1 MKKILFTLSIILCG
15 LTSYGQSTYWKKST
29 QNFSNNKIVQ
39 AETEQYQILELDQIA
54 LQRILSSGKETKIS
68 MPNSKGGMEDFLV
81 VEKVSISKELADK
94 YPAIKTYQ
102 GYKVSDPQSRI
113 ALTMTSTRL
122 YLYEFSGASEGM
134 RMLSTNTYMF
144 YKISGNQSMSEGISC
159 GVPSTDQIPLPD
171 LTSPSGNRLDL
182 TSQTTR
188 NKVEGV
194 RTLRLAV
201 VSAGEYG
208 EINGGTK
215 ETVLANIISIINGIN
230 LISEQDLGIKY
241 QLIANNDKLIFF
253 NKATDPYNIE
263 QNGVSTNS
271 SYLNTRTQVVI
282 DSLIGPQNYDLGH
295 LFIARNETG
304 NPVPYGIGN
313 AYGIGNVGTPE
324 KGSGWSYFSKSTA
337 NELGFIGLVSHE
349 FGHHLGASHTFSNQP
364 DGLVTQSELSSGRSI
379 MSYGRINQPDLHY
392 YHYHSIHQIIQSFKR
407 FQFGIDFSKVG
418 TLAPYAQQPPA
429 NINLKAYHIPIKTP
443 FVLETPSGLK
453 KSTFVYN
460 WEQLDSDLV
469 LQGTYWGSK
478 TQKAALF
485 SSTSPSANSLR
496 YFPTY
501 ARVLANNLTSDNTI
515 LAANA
520 GTSMLFETLPEVPRQ
535 MTFGLTVRDGSKAQG
550 VYLDST
556 QVTTVANSKPFV
568 ILTAP
573 TAQLNGGNPLTV
585 EWEISNTNDDPIK
598 ATQVN
603 ILLSVDGGAKFD
615 YLLAEKTANDGSHTV
630 LIPNVAT
637 TNARLKIE
645 PVDNIFF
652 TINPTDFVI
661 IPTQLSLFSSATAV
675 ELTTC
680 NEYKQTFNLQVQ
692 SNQATSTLSNITFTG
707 APAGLTI
714 ALSKNQVAVSEL
726 FTATISNQ
734 TTAAGTYNITLKA
747 ELNGTTVERPI
758 VLTILGSTL
767 APVTLTSPAA
777 GGTIN
782 QNSVELKWDLAA
794 NTQKV
799 LLQISKDQNFSTLLV
814 DKIIYGSRY
823 VFSSL
828 TNGTTYYW
836 RVYAQSGCGTSA
848 AVSSSFKVDLGYE
861 KVLNHNKDLYNTT
874 NGLYPIQVTDSNV
887 IKGVKLTVSVAKDAA
902 SQLARLND
910 MTMSLINPS
919 GLAVVVSKP
928 TSTNTVVNLN
938 AVSYLFTDQA
948 SEYSAPVFDES
959 TQKWQLTVPPFEAL
973 SQFNGGNTLGN
984 WIFKVEGKSSN
995 VFIEA
1000 VSVEFLSDQLFKAPS
1015 AENLKVFLFQN
1026 ETKISLLGKN
1036 YLGQALVNSKI
1047 IINKLPEKG
1056 TLVDS
1061 QNNLLAVN
1069 TAYAIT
1075 DVYFVPNQG
1084 FQGVD
1089 LFNYQVV
1096 DVANNNLESTTA
1108 QVILDYKNTKP
1119 ALKVFDVYTSVQEGK
1134 SQTVNLIF
1142 KNAEFYNSY
1151 SFSLSAPQYG
1161 TTEIN
1166 GNSILYQATSV
1177 GDEVIEVTYTTG
1189 NTVAKSFINIKN
1201 FAAYKVITE
1210 PLQTVKREDVGFRVG
1225 RTVAVNADGSVL
1237 ASSQEISWEVGDA
1250 GFNMK
1255 NYEGIAKVFSLQNGQ
1270 YVQLGNEIKGQG
1282 VNDRLGYRISL
1293 SGDGKILALATN
1305 HVMGCFSCT
1314 VAGDYVIVYY
1324 YDDVTKTWVKKG
1336 DKIPFD
1342 GQGTGPGGVDI
1353 KSLDLNFDGSILA
1366 VGNAREPING
1376 FASGAAFI
1384 FTFDEVTNSWV
1395 QKGAP
1400 INSKSVGLSENGTD
1414 FGAFVR
1420 LNKAGNRLVLNQPYS
1435 YFNPSKA
1442 GNVYAFE
1449 FVEGAWKLLGQPIS
1463 GTQGFFSQF
1472 GKSVDMND
1480 VGDQIVISENY
1491 EVISNN
1497 EIYLGKAHAYTYD
1510 APTKKWKALG
1520 NQMKGP
1526 KTTLA
1531 QSIDQWRFTDE
1542 NAKVSINGA
1551 GNQITLSLKA
1561 AENLE
1566 SNGNQ
1571 KHFINVYN
1579 YDKVLGTWAAFAEP
1593 FATANQTPGDG
1604 HRPTY
1609 AETVI
1614 SSNGAKVFF
1623 GSGEKIGY
1631 PEDKTFIKVYE
1642 TTTNFVPDTQAPVLV
1657 LKNPYTLQIP
1667 ASGTAVLEASS
1678 LDNGSTDNKA
1688 ITEATISK
1696 STFTCAN
1703 LGANTITYTA
1713 KDAAGNTSTATVTIN
1728 VVDELKPILKAK
1740 TTFTIKLDGEG
1751 KGSLKWEDLDEGS
1764 TDNCT
1769 IKDKLLSKSAFT
1781 CADLGANK
1789 INFIAKDAS
1798 GNTSTAEVTITVVDD
1813 IKPTLKAKTTF
1824 TLKLD
1829 AEGKGALKWEDID
1842 QGSTDNC
1849 AIKDKL
1855 LSKSAFTCA
1864 DLGDSKI
1871 TVTAKDASG
1880 NTSTAEVTIT
1890 VVDDIKPTV
1899 KAKTSYNIKLDT
1911 QGKATLKWEDIDEG
1925 SSDNC
1930 SIKER
1935 SLSKTE
1941 FTRTDG
1947 GDSKITYT
1955 VTDVSGNT
1963 SSVEVT
1969 VRVDIVLASPERP
1982 KEANFLR
1989 AYPNPVNDYLY
2000 LEFAEGISAGAIRS
2014 SYLVDASGRVLGELN
2029 LEDGGNGLLGFST
2042 QSLKPGMYFL
2052 RLSTRDT
2059 LHLIKFTVIH

>member
-1 MKKILFTLSIILCG
+1 MRKSLFALIFILSG
-15 LTSYGQSTYWKKST
+15 LTSYGQSTYWKKSN
-29 QNFSNNKIVQ
+29 QNFSNNKVVQ
-39 AETEQYQILELDQIA
+39 AETEQYQIFELDQKA
-54 LQRILSSGKETKIS
+54 LRRQLSSGKASQLS
-68 MPNSKGGMEDFLV
+68 MPTSQGSFEEFVV
-81 VEKVSISKELADK
+81 VEKESMDKELAKK

-102 GYKVSDPQSRI
+102 GYKISDPKSRI
-113 ALTMTSTRL
+113 ALTLTSSRIFL
-122 YLYEFSGASEGM
+122 YAFSEASEGM

-144 YKISGNQSMSEGISC
+144 YKISGDQRFSEGISC
-159 GVPSTDQIPLPD
+159 GVPSANLPTPANQIN
-171 LTSPSGNRLDL
+171 PSGNRLDL
-182 TSQTTR
+182 TSQTSR

-215 ETVLANIISIINGIN
+215 ETVLANIVSIVNGLN
-230 LISEQDLGIKY
+230 VISEQDLGIKY
-241 QLIANNDKLIFF
+241 ALIANNDKLIFF
-253 NKATDPYNIE
+253 NNATDPYNIE

-282 DSLIGPQNYDLGH
+282 DSLIGQQNYDLGH

-324 KGSGWSYFSKSTA
+324 KGSGWSYFSKSTT

-407 FQFGIDFSKVG
+407 FQYGIDFSKVG
-418 TLAPYAQQPPA
+418 TLAAYPQQPPA
-429 NINLKAYHIPIKTP
+429 NISLKAYHIPIKTP

-453 KSTFVYN
+453 KSTYVYN

-478 TQKAALF
+478 TQKAPLF
-485 SSTSPSANSLR
+485 SSTSPSANSQR
-496 YFPTY
+496 YFPTF
-501 ARVLANNLTSDNTI
+501 ARVIANNLTSDNAI
-515 LAANA
+515 LTANA

-556 QVTTVANSKPFV
+556 QVTTVANSKPFA
-568 ILTAP
+568 ILTP
-573 TAQLNGGNPLTV
+573 LTAQVNAGNPLTL
-585 EWEISNTNDDPIK
+585 EWEISNTNDNPIK

-603 ILLSVDGGAKFD
+603 ILLSVDGGVKFD
-615 YLLAEKTANDGSHTV
+615 YLLAEKTANDGSQSV
-630 LIPNVAT
+630 VIPNVAT
-637 TNARLKIE
+637 TTARIKIE
-645 PVDNIFF
+645 PVDNIFY
-652 TINPTDFVI
+652 TINPADFAI
-661 IPTQLSLFSSATAV
+661 NTTQLSLFSAATAV
-675 ELTTC
+675 ELTAC
-680 NEYKQTFNLQVQ
+680 NEYKQTFNLQVL
-692 SNQATSTLSNITFTG
+692 SNQASSTLSNITFTG

-714 ALSKNQVAVSEL
+714 ALSKSQVAVSEL

-734 TTAAGTYNITLKA
+734 TAAAGTYNITLKA

-758 VLTILGSTL
+758 VLSVLSSTL
-767 APVTLTSPAA
+767 SPVTLTSPAA

-814 DKIIYGSRY
+814 DKIVYGTRY
-823 VFSSL
+823 VFSPL
-828 TNGTTYYW
+828 ANGTTYYW
-836 RVYAQSGCGTSA
+836 RVYAQNGCSTSA
-848 AVSSSFKVDLGYE
+848 AVSSSFTVNLGYE
-861 KVLNHNKDLYNTT
+861 KALKHNSKLYNTS
-874 NGLYPIQVTDSNV
+874 NGQYPIQVTDSN
-887 IKGVKLTVSVAKDAA
+887 ILKEVKITVSVAKDAA
-902 SQLARLND
+902 STLAKLND
-910 MTMSLINPS
+910 MTMSLINPA
-919 GLAVVVSKP
+919 GRAVVLSKP
-928 TSTNTVVNLN
+928 TSETTVVNLN
-938 AVSYLFTDQA
+938 SVSYLFTDQA
-948 SEYSAPVFDES
+948 PEYSAPVFNEA
-959 TQKWQLTVPPFEAL
+959 TQKWQLTIPPFEAL

-984 WIFKVEGKSSN
+984 WIFKVEGKSAN
-995 VFIEA
+995 VSIEE
-1000 VSVEFLSDQLFKAPS
+1000 VSVEFLSNELFKAPR
-1015 AENLKVFLFQN
+1015 AENLSLYLFQN
-1026 ETKISLLGKN
+1026 ETKVSLLGKN
-1036 YLGQALVNSKI
+1036 YLGQSLVNSKI

-1061 QNNLLAVN
+1061 QNNLLVVN
-1069 TAYAIT
+1069 TAYAFT

-1084 FQGVD
+1084 YQGLD

-1096 DVANNNLESTTA
+1096 DIANNNLESTTA
-1108 QVILDYKNTKP
+1108 QVIIDYKNTKP
-1119 ALKVFDVYTSVQEGK
+1119 ALKVFDVYASVQVGK
-1134 SQTVNLIF
+1134 SQTLNLIF
-1142 KNAEFYNSY
+1142 KNAEFYSGY
-1151 SFSLSAPQYG
+1151 TYSLSAPKYG
-1161 TTEIN
+1161 TTEIT
-1166 GNSILYQATSV
+1166 GNSILYKATAV
-1177 GDEVIEVTYTTG
+1177 GDEAIEVTYTTG
-1189 NTVAKSFINIKN
+1189 TTVAKGYINIKN
-1201 FAAYKVITE
+1201 FGGYKLITE
-1210 PLQTVKREDVGFRVG
+1210 PLQVIKREDVGFRVG
-1225 RTVAVNADGSVL
+1225 RTVSVNADGSVL

-1255 NYEGIAKVFSLQNGQ
+1255 NYEGITKVFALQNGQ
-1270 YVQLGNEIKGQG
+1270 YVPLGNEIKGLG

-1293 SGDGKILALATN
+1293 SGDGKIIALATN

-1314 VAGDYVIVYY
+1314 VAGDYVIVYS
-1324 YDDVTKTWVKKG
+1324 YDEVTKTWIKKG

-1353 KSLDLNFDGSILA
+1353 KSVDLNFDGSILA

-1376 FASGAAFI
+1376 FASGAGFI
-1384 FTFDEVTNSWV
+1384 FSFDEITKTWV
-1395 QKGAP
+1395 QKGSTINLTFVGAP
-1400 INSKSVGLSENGTD
+1400 DKGTD
-1414 FGAFVR
+1414 FAAFVR

-1435 YFNPSKA
+1435 YFNSSKA

-1449 FVEGAWKLLGQPIS
+1449 FEQGDWKLMGQPIS
-1463 GTQGFFSQF
+1463 GTQGFASQF

-1480 VGDQIVISENY
+1480 TGDQIVISENY

-1510 APTKKWKALG
+1510 AATKKWKALG
-1520 NQMKGP
+1520 NQIKGP

-1531 QSIDQWRFTDE
+1531 KSVDEWGITDE

-1551 GNQITLSLKA
+1551 GNQISLSLKA
-1561 AENLE
+1561 SENLE
-1566 SNGNQ
+1566 TGGNQ

-1579 YDKVLGTWAAFAEP
+1579 YDKVLGTWAATSNP
-1593 FATANQTPGDG
+1593 FATENSTPGAG

-1609 AETVI
+1609 VETVI
-1614 SSNGAKVFF
+1614 SSNGAKLFF
-1623 GSGEKIGY
+1623 GTGEDIGY

-1642 TTTNFVPDTQAPVLV
+1642 TTTLVIPDTEAPTLV
-1657 LKNPYTLQIP
+1657 LKNPYTLPIP
-1667 ASGTAVLEASS
+1667 ASGTAVLVAAS
-1678 LDNGSTDNKA
+1678 LDNGSSDNIA
-1688 ITEATISK
+1688 ITEVTISK

-1713 KDAAGNTSTATVTIN
+1713 KDAAGNTTTATVTIN
-1728 VVDELKPILKAK
+1728 VVDEIKPTLKAK
-1740 TTFTIKLDGEG
+1740 TSFTIKLDAEG

-1764 TDNCT
+1764 TDNCS

-1789 INFIAKDAS
+1789 INFTAKDAS

-1813 IKPTLKAKTTF
+1813 IKPTLKAKTAF
-1824 TLKLD
+1824 TIKLD
-1829 AEGKGALKWEDID
+1829 AEGKGAIKWEDID

-1864 DLGDSKI
+1864 DIGDSKI

-1890 VVDDIKPTV
+1890 VVDDIKPTL
-1899 KAKTSYNIKLDT
+1899 KAKSSYTIKLDT

-1930 SIKER
+1930 SIKSR
-1935 SLSKTE
+1935 SLSKTD

-1947 GDSKITYT
+1947 GDNKVTYT
-1955 VTDVSGNT
+1955 ITDAGGNT

-1969 VRVDIVLASPERP
+1969 VRVDIVLASPERS

-1989 AYPNPVNDYLY
+1989 AYPNPVSDYLY
-2000 LEFAEGISAGAIRS
+2000 LEFAEGVSASTIRS
-2014 SYLVDASGRVLGELN
+2014 TSLVDASGKVIGELS

-2042 QSLKPGMYFL
+2042 RSLKSGMYFL

-2059 LHLIKFTVIH
+2059 LHLIKFTVTH

>member
-1 MKKILFTLSIILCG
+1 M
-15 LTSYGQSTYWKKST
+15 
-29 QNFSNNKIVQ
+29 
-39 AETEQYQILELDQIA
+39 
-54 LQRILSSGKETKIS
+54 
-68 MPNSKGGMEDFLV
+68 
-81 VEKVSISKELADK
+81 
-94 YPAIKTYQ
+94 
-102 GYKVSDPQSRI
+102 
-113 ALTMTSTRL
+113 
-122 YLYEFSGASEGM
+122 
-134 RMLSTNTYMF
+134 
-144 YKISGNQSMSEGISC
+144 
-159 GVPSTDQIPLPD
+159 
-171 LTSPSGNRLDL
+171 
-182 TSQTTR
+182 
-188 NKVEGV
+188 
-194 RTLRLAV
+194 
-201 VSAGEYG
+201 
-208 EINGGTK
+208 
-215 ETVLANIISIINGIN
+215 
-230 LISEQDLGIKY
+230 
-241 QLIANNDKLIFF
+241 
-253 NKATDPYNIE
+253 
-263 QNGVSTNS
+263 
-271 SYLNTRTQVVI
+271 NTRTQVVI
-282 DSLIGPQNYDLGH
+282 DSLIGQQNYDLGH

-324 KGSGWSYFSKSTA
+324 KGSGWSYFSKSTT

-407 FQFGIDFSKVG
+407 FQYGIDFSKVG
-418 TLAPYAQQPPA
+418 TLAAYPQQPPA
-429 NINLKAYHIPIKTP
+429 NISLKAYHIPIKTP

-453 KSTFVYN
+453 KSTYVYN

-478 TQKAALF
+478 TQKAPLF
-485 SSTSPSANSLR
+485 SSTSPSANSQR

-501 ARVLANNLTSDNTI
+501 SRVIANNLTSDNAI
-515 LAANA
+515 LTANA

-535 MTFGLTVRDGSKAQG
+535 MTFGLTVRDGSEAQG

-556 QVTTVANSKPFV
+556 QVTTVANSKPFA
-568 ILTAP
+568 ILTP
-573 TAQLNGGNPLTV
+573 LTAQVNAGNPLTL
-585 EWEISNTNDDPIK
+585 EWEISNTNDNPIK

-603 ILLSVDGGAKFD
+603 ILLSVDGGVKFD
-615 YLLAEKTANDGSHTV
+615 YLLAEKTANDGSQSV
-630 LIPNVAT
+630 VIPNVAT
-637 TNARLKIE
+637 TTARIKIE
-645 PVDNIFF
+645 PVDNIFY
-652 TINPTDFVI
+652 TINPTDFAI
-661 IPTQLSLFSSATAV
+661 NTTQLSLFSAATAV
-675 ELTTC
+675 ELTAC
-680 NEYKQTFNLQVQ
+680 NEYKQTFNLQVL
-692 SNQATSTLSNITFTG
+692 SNQASSTLSNITFTG

-714 ALSKNQVAVSEL
+714 ALSKSQVAVSEL

-734 TTAAGTYNITLKA
+734 TAAAGTYNITLKA

-758 VLTILGSTL
+758 VLSVLSSTL
-767 APVTLTSPAA
+767 SPVTLTSPAA

-814 DKIIYGSRY
+814 DKIVYGTRY
-823 VFSSL
+823 VFSPL
-828 TNGTTYYW
+828 ANGTTYYW
-836 RVYAQSGCGTSA
+836 RVYAQNGCSTSA
-848 AVSSSFKVDLGYE
+848 AVSSSFTVNLGYE
-861 KVLNHNKDLYNTT
+861 KALKHNSKLYNTS
-874 NGLYPIQVTDSNV
+874 NGQYPIQVTDSN
-887 IKGVKLTVSVAKDAA
+887 ILKEVKITVSVAKDAA
-902 SQLARLND
+902 STLAKLND
-910 MTMSLINPS
+910 MTMSLINPA
-919 GLAVVVSKP
+919 GRAVVLAKP
-928 TSTNTVVNLN
+928 TSETTIVNLN
-938 AVSYLFTDQA
+938 SVSYLFTDQA
-948 SEYSAPVFDES
+948 PEYSAPVFNEA
-959 TQKWQLTVPPFEAL
+959 TQKWQLTIPPFEAL

-984 WIFKVEGKSSN
+984 WIFKVEGKSAN
-995 VFIEA
+995 VSIEE
-1000 VSVEFLSDQLFKAPS
+1000 VSVEFLSNELFKAPR
-1015 AENLKVFLFQN
+1015 AENLSLYLFQN
-1026 ETKISLLGKN
+1026 ETKVSLLGKN
-1036 YLGQALVNSKI
+1036 YLGQSLVNSKI

-1061 QNNLLAVN
+1061 QNNLLVVN
-1069 TAYAIT
+1069 TAYAFT

-1084 FQGVD
+1084 YQGLD

-1096 DVANNNLESTTA
+1096 DIANNNLESTTA
-1108 QVILDYKNTKP
+1108 QVIIDYKNTKP
-1119 ALKVFDVYTSVQEGK
+1119 ALKVFDEYASVQVGK
-1134 SQTVNLIF
+1134 SQTLNLIF
-1142 KNAEFYNSY
+1142 KNAEFYSGY
-1151 SFSLSAPQYG
+1151 TYSLSAPKYG
-1161 TTEIN
+1161 TTEIT
-1166 GNSILYQATSV
+1166 GNSILYKATAV
-1177 GDEVIEVTYTTG
+1177 GDEAIEVTYTTG
-1189 NTVAKSFINIKN
+1189 TTVAKGYINIKN
-1201 FAAYKVITE
+1201 FGGYKLITE
-1210 PLQTVKREDVGFRVG
+1210 PLQVIKREDVGFRVG
-1225 RTVAVNADGSVL
+1225 RTVSVNADGSVL

-1255 NYEGIAKVFSLQNGQ
+1255 NYEGITKVFALQNGQ
-1270 YVQLGNEIKGQG
+1270 YVPLGNEIKGLG

-1293 SGDGKILALATN
+1293 SGDGKIIALATN

-1314 VAGDYVIVYY
+1314 VAGDYVIVYS
-1324 YDDVTKTWVKKG
+1324 YDEVTKTWIKKG

-1353 KSLDLNFDGSILA
+1353 KSVDLNFDGSILA

-1376 FASGAAFI
+1376 FASGAGFI
-1384 FTFDEVTNSWV
+1384 FSFDEITKTWV
-1395 QKGAP
+1395 QKGSTINLTFVGAP
-1400 INSKSVGLSENGTD
+1400 DKGTD
-1414 FGAFVR
+1414 FAAFVR

-1435 YFNPSKA
+1435 YFNSSKA

-1449 FVEGAWKLLGQPIS
+1449 FEQGDWKLMGQPIS
-1463 GTQGFFSQF
+1463 GTQGFASQF

-1480 VGDQIVISENY
+1480 TGDQIVISENY

-1510 APTKKWKALG
+1510 AATKKWKALG
-1520 NQMKGP
+1520 NQIKGP

-1531 QSIDQWRFTDE
+1531 KSVDEWGITDE

-1551 GNQITLSLKA
+1551 GNQISLSLKA
-1561 AENLE
+1561 SENLE
-1566 SNGNQ
+1566 TGGNQ
-1571 KHFINVYN
+1571 KHFINVFN
-1579 YDKVLGTWAAFAEP
+1579 YDKVLGTWATTSNP
-1593 FATANQTPGDG
+1593 FATENSAPGAG

-1609 AETVI
+1609 VETVI
-1614 SSNGAKVFF
+1614 SSNGAKLFF
-1623 GSGEKIGY
+1623 GTGEDIGY

-1642 TTTNFVPDTQAPVLV
+1642 TTTLVIPDTEAPTLV
-1657 LKNPYTLQIP
+1657 LKNPYTLPIP
-1667 ASGTAVLEASS
+1667 ASGTAVLVAAS
-1678 LDNGSTDNKA
+1678 LDNGSSDNIA
-1688 ITEATISK
+1688 ITEVTISK

-1713 KDAAGNTSTATVTIN
+1713 KDAAGNTTTATVAIN
-1728 VVDELKPILKAK
+1728 VVDEIKPTLKAK
-1740 TTFTIKLDGEG
+1740 TSFTIKLDAEG

-1764 TDNCT
+1764 TDNCS
-1769 IKDKLLSKSAFT
+1769 IKDKLISKSAFT

-1789 INFIAKDAS
+1789 INFTAKDAS

-1813 IKPTLKAKTTF
+1813 IKPTLKAKTAF
-1824 TLKLD
+1824 TIKLD

-1855 LSKSAFTCA
+1855 ISKSAFTCA
-1864 DLGDSKI
+1864 DIGDSKI

-1890 VVDDIKPTV
+1890 VVDDIKPTL
-1899 KAKTSYNIKLDT
+1899 KAKSSYTIKLDT

-1930 SIKER
+1930 SIKSR

-1947 GDSKITYT
+1947 GESKVTYT
-1955 VTDVSGNT
+1955 ITDAGGNT
-1963 SSVEVT
+1963 SSAEVT

-2000 LEFAEGISAGAIRS
+2000 LEFAAGVSASTIRS
-2014 SYLVDASGRVLGELN
+2014 TSLVDASGRVIGELS

-2042 QSLKPGMYFL
+2042 RSLKSGMYFL

-2059 LHLIKFTVIH
+2059 LHLIKFTVTH

>member
-1 MKKILFTLSIILCG
+1 MKKILFTLSIILYG
-15 LTSYGQSTYWKKST
+15 LTSHGQSSYWKKSN

-39 AETEQYQILELDQIA
+39 AETEQYQILELDQKA
-54 LQRILSSGKETKIS
+54 LQRILSSGKETKIG
-68 MPNSKGGMEDFLV
+68 MPNSQGGIEDFLV
-81 VEKVSISKELADK
+81 VEKESISKELAKK

-102 GYKVSDPQSRI
+102 GYKISDPKSRI
-113 ALTMTSTRL
+113 ALTLNSTRI
-122 YLYEFSGASEGM
+122 YLYQFSDALEEM

-144 YKISGNQSMSEGISC
+144 YKISGNQSMSEPISC
-159 GVPSTDQIPLPD
+159 GVPLADKPAPVVQPTTI
-171 LTSPSGNRLDL
+171 GNRTDF
-182 TSQTTR
+182 TGQNAK

-215 ETVLANIISIINGIN
+215 ETVLANIISVVNGVN

-271 SYLNTRTQVVI
+271 SYLNRRTQVVI
-282 DSLIGPQNYDLGH
+282 DSLIGQQNYDLGH
-295 LFIARNETG
+295 LFIARNETQS
-304 NPVPYGIGN
+304 PVPYGIGN

-418 TLAPYAQQPPA
+418 TLAPYTQQPPA
-429 NINLKAYHIPIKTP
+429 NISLKAYHIPIKTP

-469 LQGTYWGSK
+469 LQETYWGSK
-478 TQKAALF
+478 SQKAPLF
-485 SSTSPSANSLR
+485 SSTSPSTNSQR

-501 ARVLANNLTSDNTI
+501 ARVISNNLTSDNAVLT
-515 LAANA
+515 ANA
-520 GTSMLFETLPEVPRQ
+520 GTSVIFETLSEVPRQ
-535 MTFGLTVRDGSKAQG
+535 MTFGLTVRDGSAAQG

-556 QVTTVANSKPFV
+556 QVTTVANSKPFAL
-568 ILTAP
+568 LTP
-573 TAQLNGGNPLTV
+573 LTAQLNAGNPLTV

-598 ATQVN
+598 AAQVN

-615 YLLAEKTANDGSHTV
+615 YLLAEKTANDGSHSV
-630 LIPNVAT
+630 LIPNVST
-637 TNARLKIE
+637 TKARLKIE

-652 TINPTDFVI
+652 TVNPTDFVI
-661 IPTQLSLFSSATAV
+661 ISTQLSLFSAATAV

-692 SNQATSTLSNITFTG
+692 SNQATSTVSNITFTG

-714 ALSKNQVAVSEL
+714 SLSKNQVAVSEL

-734 TTAAGTYNITLKA
+734 TAPAGTYNITLKA

-758 VLTILGSTL
+758 VLTILGNTL

-782 QNSVELKWDLAA
+782 QNSVELKWDNAA

-799 LLQISKDQNFSTLLV
+799 LLQISKDQNFGTLMV
-814 DKIIYGSRY
+814 DKIVYGTRY
-823 VFSSL
+823 VFGPL

-861 KVLNHNKDLYNTT
+861 KVLNHNKDLYNTS

-887 IKGVKLTVSVAKDAA
+887 IKGVKITVSVAKDAA

-919 GLAVVVSKP
+919 GLAVVLSKP
-928 TSTNTVVNLN
+928 TSENTIVNLN
-938 AVSYLFTDQA
+938 SVSYLFTDQA
-948 SEYSAPVFDES
+948 AEYSAPVFNES
-959 TQKWQLTVPPFEAL
+959 TQKWQLIAAPFEAL

-984 WIFKVEGKSSN
+984 WIFKVEGKSAN
-995 VFIEA
+995 VSIEA
-1000 VSVEFLSDQLFKAPS
+1000 VSIEFLSDVVFKAPS
-1015 AENLKVFLFQN
+1015 AENLRVFLFQN

-1036 YLGQALVNSKI
+1036 YLGQSLVNSKI

-1061 QNNLLAVN
+1061 QNNLLLVN
-1069 TAYAIT
+1069 TAYAFT

-1084 FQGVD
+1084 YQGVD

-1096 DVANNNLESTTA
+1096 DLASNNLESTTA
-1108 QVILDYKNTKP
+1108 QVIIDYKNTKP
-1119 ALKVFDVYTSVQEGK
+1119 ALKVFDVYASVQVGK
-1134 SQTVNLIF
+1134 SQTLNLIF
-1142 KNAEFYNSY
+1142 KNAEFYSGY
-1151 SFSLSAPQYG
+1151 TYSLSAPKYG
-1161 TTEIN
+1161 TAEIN
-1166 GNSILYQATSV
+1166 GNSILYQATAV

-1189 NTVAKSFINIKN
+1189 NTVAKGYINIKN
-1201 FAAYKVITE
+1201 FGGYKLITD
-1210 PLQTVKREDVGFRVG
+1210 PLQILKREDVGFRVG
-1225 RTVAVNADGSVL
+1225 RTVAINADGSIL
-1237 ASSQEISWEVGDA
+1237 ASSQEISWEIGDA

-1255 NYEGIAKVFSLQNGQ
+1255 NYEGLTKVFSLQNGQ
-1270 YVQLGNEIKGQG
+1270 YVPLGNEIKGQG
-1282 VNDRLGYRISL
+1282 INDRLGYRISL
-1293 SGDGKILALATN
+1293 SGDGKTLALATN
-1305 HVMGCFSCT
+1305 HVMGCMSCVAT
-1314 VAGDYVIVYY
+1314 VDYVLVYQ
-1324 YDDVTKTWVKKG
+1324 YDDALKTWVKKG
-1336 DKIPFD
+1336 DKILFD
-1342 GQGTGPGGVDI
+1342 GQGTGSGGVDI
-1353 KSLDLNFDGSILA
+1353 KSVDLNFDGSVLA

-1376 FASGAAFI
+1376 IASGAAFI
-1384 FTFDEVTNSWV
+1384 FSFDEITKTWV
-1395 QKGAP
+1395 KKGST
-1400 INSKSVGLSENGTD
+1400 INSVFVGKSENATD

-1420 LNKAGNRLVLNQPYS
+1420 LNKVGNRLVLNQPYS
-1435 YFNPSKA
+1435 FFNSSKA

-1449 FVEGAWKLLGQPIS
+1449 FDQGDWKLLGQPIS
-1463 GTQGFFSQF
+1463 GTQGYFAQF
-1472 GKSVDMND
+1472 GKAVDMND
-1480 VGDQIVISENY
+1480 AGDQIVISENY

-1510 APTKKWKALG
+1510 VPTKKWKPLG
-1520 NQMKGP
+1520 NQIKGP
-1526 KTTLA
+1526 KITLA
-1531 QSIDQWRFTDE
+1531 KSIDEWRFTDE

-1551 GNQITLSLKA
+1551 GNQIALSLKL

-1566 SNGNQ
+1566 INPNQ

-1579 YDKVLGTWAAFAEP
+1579 YDKVLGTWAATSNP
-1593 FATANQTPGDG
+1593 FATENSAPAAG

-1609 AETVI
+1609 NETVI
-1614 SSNGAKVFF
+1614 SSNGAKLFF
-1623 GSGEKIGY
+1623 GSGEKVGY

-1642 TTTNFVPDTQAPVLV
+1642 TTTIVIPDTQAPVLV
-1657 LKNPYTLQIP
+1657 LKNPYTLPIS
-1667 ASGTAVLEASS
+1667 AAGTAVLTAAS
-1678 LDNGSTDNKA
+1678 LDNGSTDNIA
-1688 ITEATISK
+1688 ITEVSLSK
-1696 STFTCAN
+1696 TTFTCAN
-1703 LGANTITYTA
+1703 LGANSITYTA

-1728 VVDELKPILKAK
+1728 VVDEIKPTLKAK
-1740 TTFTIKLDGEG
+1740 AAYTIKLDAEG
-1751 KGSLKWEDLDEGS
+1751 KAALKWEDLDEGS
-1764 TDNCT
+1764 SDNCS
-1769 IKDKLLSKSAFT
+1769 IKEKLLSKTSFT
-1781 CADLGANK
+1781 CADLGVNK
-1789 INFIAKDAS
+1789 VIF
-1798 GNTSTAEVTITVVDD
+1798 
-1813 IKPTLKAKTTF
+1813 
-1824 TLKLD
+1824 
-1829 AEGKGALKWEDID
+1829 
-1842 QGSTDNC
+1842 
-1849 AIKDKL
+1849 
-1855 LSKSAFTCA
+1855 
-1864 DLGDSKI
+1864 
-1871 TVTAKDASG
+1871 TAKDASG
-1880 NTSTAEVTIT
+1880 NTSSAEVTVT
-1890 VVDDIKPTV
+1890 VVDEIKPTAKV
-1899 KAKTSYNIKLDT
+1899 KSGFVIKLDV
-1911 QGKATLKWEDIDEG
+1911 QGKATLKWEDIDD
-1925 SSDNC
+1925 SSTDNC

-1935 SLSKTE
+1935 KLSKTE
-1941 FTRTDG
+1941 FSRTDG
-1947 GDSKITYT
+1947 GDNKVTYT
-1955 VTDVSGNT
+1955 ITDASGNT
-1963 SSVEVT
+1963 SSIETT
-1969 VRVDIVLASPERP
+1969 VRVDIVLSAPER
-1982 KEANFLR
+1982 ANQGSSIK

-2000 LEFAEGISAGAIRS
+2000 LEFAEGISTSAIRGTS
-2014 SYLVDASGRVLGELN
+2014 LVDASGRVLGEIR
-2029 LEDGGNGLLGFST
+2029 LEEGVDGQLGFST
-2042 QSLKPGMYFL
+2042 KDLKQGMYFL

>member
-29 QNFSNNKIVQ
+29 QNFSNNKMVQ

-54 LQRILSSGKETKIS
+54 LQRILASGKETQIS
-68 MPNSKGGMEDFLV
+68 MPNSQGGREDFLV
-81 VEKVSISKELADK
+81 VEKENISKELAKK

-113 ALTMTSTRL
+113 ALTLTSTRL
-122 YLYEFSGASEGM
+122 FLYAFSEASEGM
-134 RMLSTNTYMF
+134 KMLSTNTYMF
-144 YKISGNQSMSEGISC
+144 YKISGNQSLSEGISC
-159 GVPSTDQIPLPD
+159 GVPATDQIPLPD

-188 NKVEGV
+188 NKAEGV

-215 ETVLANIISIINGIN
+215 ETVLANIISIVNGIN

-271 SYLNTRTQVVI
+271 AYLNTRTQVVI
-282 DSLIGPQNYDLGH
+282 DSLIGQQNYDLGH

-349 FGHHLGASHTFSNQP
+349 FGHHLGATHTFSNQP

-379 MSYGRINQPDLHY
+379 MSYGKINQPDLHF

-418 TLAPYAQQPPA
+418 TLTPYAQQPPA
-429 NINLKAYHIPIKTP
+429 NIPLKAYFIPIKTP
-443 FVLETPSGLK
+443 FVLDTPTGLRN
-453 KSTFVYN
+453 STYFYN

-469 LQGTYWGSK
+469 LPGGYWGSK
-478 TQKAALF
+478 SQKAPLF
-485 SSTSPSANSLR
+485 SSTSPSANTQR

-501 ARVLANNLTSDNTI
+501 ARVISNNLTSDNAI
-515 LAANA
+515 LSANA
-520 GTSMLFETLPEVPRQ
+520 GTSMLFESLPEVPRQ
-535 MTFGLTVRDGSKAQG
+535 MTFGLTVRDRSAAQG

-556 QVTTVANSKPFV
+556 QVTTVANSKPFA
-568 ILTAP
+568 ILTAL
-573 TAQLNGGNPLTV
+573 TAQLNGGSPLTV

-603 ILLSVDGGAKFD
+603 ILLSVDGGVRFD
-615 YLLAEKTANDGSHTV
+615 YLLAEKTANDGAHTV
-630 LIPNVAT
+630 LIPNVVT
-637 TNARLKIE
+637 STARLKIE
-645 PVDNIFF
+645 PVDNIFY

-661 IPTQLSLFSSATAV
+661 LPTQLSLFSSATAV

-680 NEYKQTFNLQVQ
+680 NEYRQTFNLQVQ
-692 SNQATSTLSNITFTG
+692 SNQTTSTLSNISFTG
-707 APAGLTI
+707 APAGLTFT
-714 ALSKNQVAVSEL
+714 LSKNQVAVNEL
-726 FTATISNQ
+726 FTATVSNQ
-734 TTAAGTYNITLKA
+734 TAAAGTYTITLRG

-758 VLTILGSTL
+758 VLTILGNTL

-782 QNSVELKWDLAA
+782 QNSVELNWSLGA

-814 DKIIYGSRY
+814 DKIVYGTRY
-823 VFSSL
+823 VFSPL
-828 TNGTTYYW
+828 TNGATYYW

-848 AVSSSFKVDLGYE
+848 AASSSFTVNLGYE
-861 KVLNHNKDLYNTT
+861 KVLKHNTNLYNTS

-887 IKGVKLTVSVAKDAA
+887 INGMKLTVSVAKDAS
-902 SQLARLND
+902 SQQARLND
-910 MTMSLINPS
+910 MTMSLINPA
-919 GLAVVVSKP
+919 GRAVIVSKP

-938 AVSYLFTDQA
+938 SVSYVFDEQA
-948 SEYSAPVFDES
+948 SEYSAPVFNEA
-959 TQKWQLTVPPFEAL
+959 TQKWQLSATPFEAL
-973 SQFNGGNTLGN
+973 NQFNGGNTLGN
-984 WIFKVEGKSSN
+984 WIFKVEGKSPS

-1000 VSVEFLSDQLFKAPS
+1000 VSVEFLSDQLFKSPS

-1026 ETKISLLGKN
+1026 ETKISLVGKN
-1036 YLGQALVNSKI
+1036 YLGQSLVNSKI
-1047 IINKLPEKG
+1047 IINKLPENG

-1061 QNNLLAVN
+1061 QNNLLVVN
-1069 TAYAIT
+1069 TAYAFT

-1084 FQGVD
+1084 FQGID

-1096 DVANNNLESTTA
+1096 DPASNNLESITA
-1108 QVILDYKNTKP
+1108 QVSLDYKNTKP
-1119 ALKVFDVYTSVQEGK
+1119 ALKVFDEYASVQVGK

-1151 SFSLSAPQYG
+1151 SFSLSAPQFG

-1189 NTVAKSFINIKN
+1189 NTVAKSYINIKN

-1210 PLQTVKREDVGFRVG
+1210 PLQVLNRADVGFRIG
-1225 RTVAVNADGSVL
+1225 RTVAINADGSIL
-1237 ASSQEISWEVGDA
+1237 ASSQEVQWEVGDA

-1255 NYEGIAKVFSLQNGQ
+1255 NYEGLTKVFALQNGQ
-1270 YVQLGNEIKGQG
+1270 YVPLGNEIKGQG
-1282 VNDRLGYRISL
+1282 INDRLGYRISL
-1293 SGDGKILALATN
+1293 SGDGKTLALATN
-1305 HVMGCFSCT
+1305 HVMYCMSCVAT
-1314 VAGDYVIVYY
+1314 VDYVVVYQ
-1324 YDDVTKTWVKKG
+1324 YDDITKTWVTKG
-1336 DKIPFD
+1336 AKIPFD
-1342 GQGTGPGGVDI
+1342 GQGTGSGGVDI
-1353 KSLDLNFDGSILA
+1353 QSVDLNFDGSVLA
-1366 VGNAREPING
+1366 VGNAREPKNG
-1376 FASGAAFI
+1376 YASGGAFI
-1384 FTFDEVTNSWV
+1384 FFFDEITKNWV
-1395 QKGAP
+1395 QKGSTLTTTYIGSP
-1400 INSKSVGLSENGTD
+1400 ENYTD
-1414 FGAFVR
+1414 FGGFVR
-1420 LNKAGNRLVLNQPYS
+1420 LNKTGNRLVLNQPNS
-1435 YFNPSKA
+1435 FFNASKA

-1449 FVEGAWKLLGQPIS
+1449 FVEGDWKLLGQPIS
-1463 GTQGFFSQF
+1463 GTQGFFAQF
-1472 GKSVDMND
+1472 GKTIDMND
-1480 VGDQIVISENY
+1480 AGDQIVISENY

-1497 EIYLGKAHAYTYD
+1497 EIYLGKAHAYSYD
-1510 APTKKWKALG
+1510 VATKTWKPLG
-1520 NQMKGP
+1520 NQIKGP
-1526 KTTLA
+1526 KITLA
-1531 QSIDQWRFTDE
+1531 QSIDQWGFTYE
-1542 NAKVSINGA
+1542 NAKVSISGA
-1551 GNQITLSLKA
+1551 GNQIALSLKA

-1579 YDKVLGTWAAFAEP
+1579 YNKVLGTWSAFAEP
-1593 FATANQTPGDG
+1593 FATANIAPGEG
-1604 HRPTY
+1604 FRPTY
-1609 AETVI
+1609 NETVI

-1623 GSGEKIGY
+1623 GSGEKVGS

-1667 ASGTAVLEASS
+1667 ASGTAVLEAAS
-1678 LDNGSTDNKA
+1678 LDNGSTDNKG
-1688 ITEATISK
+1688 ITEVTISK

-1713 KDAAGNTSTATVTIN
+1713 KDAAGNTATATVTVN
-1728 VVDELKPILKAK
+1728 VVDEIKPTLKAK
-1740 TTFTIKLDGEG
+1740 TSFTLKLDAEG
-1751 KGSLKWEDLDEGS
+1751 KGTLKWEDLDEGS

-1769 IKDKLLSKSAFT
+1769 IKDKLLSKSDFT
-1781 CADLGANK
+1781 CADLGDNK
-1789 INFIAKDAS
+1789 ITFTAKDAS
-1798 GNTSTAEVTITVVDD
+1798 GNTSTAEVTVTVVDD

-1824 TLKLD
+1824 TLNLD
-1829 AEGKGALKWEDID
+1829 AEGKGAFKWEDID

-1849 AIKDKL
+1849 TIKDKL
-1855 LSKSAFTCA
+1855 LSKSAFTCS
-1864 DLGDSKI
+1864 DLGASKI

-1890 VVDDIKPTV
+1890 VVDEVKPTV

-1935 SLSKTE
+1935 TLSKTE

-1969 VRVDIVLASPERP
+1969 IRVDIVLASPERP

-2014 SYLVDASGRVLGELN
+2014 SSLVDASGRVLGVVN
-2029 LEDGGNGLLGFST
+2029 LEVGGNGLLGFST
-2042 QSLKPGMYFL
+2042 QSLTPGMYFL

>member
-54 LQRILSSGKETKIS
+54 LQRNLSSGKETKIS
-68 MPNSKGGMEDFLV
+68 MPNSQGGMEDFLV
-81 VEKVSISKELADK
+81 VEKVSISKELAEK
-94 YPAIKTYQ
+94 YPTIKTYQ
-102 GYKVSDPQSRI
+102 GYKISDPKSRI
-113 ALTMTSTRL
+113 ALTLNSTRI
-122 YLYEFSGASEGM
+122 YLYEFSDALEGM

-159 GVPSTDQIPLPD
+159 GVPSNDQIPLPD
-171 LTSPSGNRLDL
+171 LTTPSGNRLDL
-182 TSQTTR
+182 TSQTAR

-215 ETVLANIISIINGIN
+215 ETVLANIISIVNGIN

-282 DSLIGPQNYDLGH
+282 DSLIGQQNYDLGH

-379 MSYGRINQPDLHY
+379 MSYGKINQPDLHF

-429 NINLKAYHIPIKTP
+429 NIPLKAYSIPIKTP
-443 FVLETPSGLK
+443 FVLETPTGLK
-453 KSTFVYN
+453 NSTYFYN

-469 LQGTYWGSK
+469 LPGGYWGSK
-478 TQKAALF
+478 SQKAPLF
-485 SSTSPSANSLR
+485 SSTSPSANSQR

-501 ARVLANNLTSDNTI
+501 SRVISNNLTSDNAI
-515 LAANA
+515 LTANS

-556 QVTTVANSKPFV
+556 QVTTVANSKPFT
-568 ILTAP
+568 ILTAL
-573 TAQLNGGNPLTV
+573 TSQLNGGNPLTV

-603 ILLSVDGGAKFD
+603 ILLSVDGGVRFD

-637 TNARLKIE
+637 SNARLKIE
-645 PVDNIFF
+645 PVGNIFF

-661 IPTQLSLFSSATAV
+661 LPTQLSLFSAATAV

-707 APAGLTI
+707 APAGLTLT
-714 ALSKNQVAVSEL
+714 LSKSQVAVSEL

-734 TTAAGTYNITLKA
+734 TAAAGTYNITLKA

-758 VLTILGSTL
+758 VLTILGNTL

-777 GGTIN
+777 GGAIN
-782 QNSVELKWDLAA
+782 QNSVELNWSLAA

-814 DKIIYGSRY
+814 DKIVYGTRY
-823 VFSSL
+823 VFSPL

-848 AVSSSFKVDLGYE
+848 AASSSFTVNLGYE
-861 KVLNHNKDLYNTT
+861 KVLKHNTNLYTT
-874 NGLYPIQVTDSNV
+874 SNGLYPIQVTDSNV

-902 SQLARLND
+902 SQQARLND
-910 MTMSLINPS
+910 MTMSLINPA
-919 GLAVVVSKP
+919 GRAVIVSKP
-928 TSTNTVVNLN
+928 TSSNTVVNLN
-938 AVSYLFTDQA
+938 SVSYVFDDQA
-948 SEYSAPVFDES
+948 SEYSAPVFNEA
-959 TQKWQLTVPPFEAL
+959 TQKWQLTATPFEAL

-984 WIFKVEGKSSN
+984 WIFKVEGKSPS

-1069 TAYAIT
+1069 TAYAFT
-1075 DVYFVPNQG
+1075 DVYFVPNQAY
-1084 FQGVD
+1084 QGVD

-1096 DVANNNLESTTA
+1096 DIANNNLESTTA
-1108 QVILDYKNTKP
+1108 QVIIDYKNTKP

-1151 SFSLSAPQYG
+1151 TYSLSAPQFG

-1189 NTVAKSFINIKN
+1189 TTVAKGYINIKN

-1255 NYEGIAKVFSLQNGQ
+1255 NYEGTAKVFALQNGQ

-1324 YDDVTKTWVKKG
+1324 YDDVTKTWIKKG

-1376 FASGAAFI
+1376 YASGAAFI
-1384 FTFDEVTNSWV
+1384 FSFDEVTNSWV
-1395 QKGAP
+1395 KKGST

-1435 YFNPSKA
+1435 YFNRSKA

-1449 FVEGAWKLLGQPIS
+1449 FDQGDWKLMGQPLS
-1463 GTQGFFSQF
+1463 GTQGFASQF
-1472 GKSVDMND
+1472 GKTVDMND
-1480 VGDQIVISENY
+1480 AGDQIVISENY

-1526 KTTLA
+1526 KITISK
-1531 QSIDQWRFTDE
+1531 SIDEWGFTDE
-1542 NAKVSINGA
+1542 NAKVSISGA
-1551 GNQITLSLKA
+1551 GNQISLSLKA

-1571 KHFINVYN
+1571 KHFIDVYN

-1667 ASGTAVLEASS
+1667 ASGTAVLEAAS

-1688 ITEATISK
+1688 ITEVTISK
-1696 STFTCAN
+1696 STFTCAD

-1728 VVDELKPILKAK
+1728 VVDEIKPTLKAK
-1740 TTFTIKLDGEG
+1740 TSFTIKLDAEG

-1789 INFIAKDAS
+1789 INFTVKDAS

-1829 AEGKGALKWEDID
+1829 AEGKGTLKWEDID

-1849 AIKDKL
+1849 AINDKL

-1890 VVDDIKPTV
+1890 VVDDIKPNV

-1930 SIKER
+1930 SVKSR

-1941 FTRTDG
+1941 FTRIDG

-1955 VTDVSGNT
+1955 VTDGSGNT

-2014 SYLVDASGRVLGELN
+2014 SSLVDASGRVLGELR
-2029 LEDGGNGLLGFST
+2029 LEDGGSGLLGFST
-2042 QSLKPGMYFL
+2042 QSLTPGMYFL

>member
-1 MKKILFTLSIILCG
+1 MKKILFTLSIIFCG
-15 LTSYGQSTYWKKST
+15 MTSYGQSNYWKKSN

-39 AETEQYQILELDQIA
+39 AETERYQILELDQKA
-54 LQRILSSGKETKIS
+54 LQRALSSGKETQIS
-68 MPNSKGGMEDFLV
+68 MPNSQGGMENYLV
-81 VEKVSISKELADK
+81 VEKVSVSPELAEK

-102 GYKVSDPQSRI
+102 GYKISDPKSRI
-113 ALTMTSTRL
+113 ALTLNSTRI
-122 YLYEFSGASEGM
+122 YLYEFSDALEGM

-144 YKISGNQSMSEGISC
+144 YKISGNQSMSEPISC
-159 GVPSTDQIPLPD
+159 GVPPADLPAPAVPP
-171 LTSPSGNRLDL
+171 TSIGNRTDF
-182 TSQTTR
+182 TGQNER

-215 ETVLANIISIINGIN
+215 ETVLANIISIVNGLN
-230 LISEQDLGIKY
+230 VISEQDLGIKY

-282 DSLIGPQNYDLGH
+282 DSLIGQQNYDLGH

-418 TLAPYAQQPPA
+418 TLVSYAQQPPA
-429 NINLKAYHIPIKTP
+429 NINLNAYHIPIKTP

-478 TQKAALF
+478 TQKAPLF
-485 SSTSPSANSLR
+485 SSTSPSANSQR

-501 ARVLANNLTSDNTI
+501 ARVIANNLTSDNAVLT
-515 LAANA
+515 ANS

-556 QVTTVANSKPFV
+556 QVTTVANSKPFA
-568 ILTAP
+568 ILTPLTAP
-573 TAQLNGGNPLTV
+573 VNAGNPLTL
-585 EWEISNTNDDPIK
+585 EWEISNTNDSPIK

-603 ILLSVDGGAKFD
+603 ILLSVDGGTKFD
-615 YLLAEKTANDGSHTV
+615 YLLAEKTANDGIQSV

-637 TNARLKIE
+637 TRARIKIE
-645 PVDNIFF
+645 PVDNIFY

-661 IPTQLSLFSSATAV
+661 NSTQLSLFSSAVAV
-675 ELTTC
+675 ELNPC

-692 SNQATSTLSNITFTG
+692 SNSASSSVSNITFTG

-714 ALSKNQVAVSEL
+714 TLSKNQVAVSEL

-734 TTAAGTYNITLKA
+734 TAAAGTYNITLKA

-758 VLTILGSTL
+758 VLTILGNTL

-799 LLQISKDQNFSTLLV
+799 LLQISKDQNFGTLLV
-814 DKIIYGSRY
+814 DKIVYGTRY
-823 VFSSL
+823 VFSPL
-828 TNGTTYYW
+828 TNGTTYFW
-836 RVYAQSGCGTSA
+836 RVYAQNGCSTAA
-848 AVSSSFKVDLGYE
+848 AVSSNFKVDLGYE
-861 KVLNHNKDLYNTT
+861 KVLKHNTNLYNTS

-887 IKGVKLTVSVAKDAA
+887 IKGVKITVSVAKDAA
-902 SQLARLND
+902 SQLAKLND
-910 MTMSLINPS
+910 MTMSLINPA
-919 GLAVVVSKP
+919 GRAVVLSKP
-928 TSTNTVVNLN
+928 TSETTVVNLN
-938 AVSYLFTDQA
+938 SVSYLFTDQA
-948 SEYSAPVFDES
+948 AEYSAPVFNES
-959 TQKWQLTVPPFEAL
+959 TEKWQLTAAPFEAL

-984 WIFKVEGKSSN
+984 WIFKVEGKSAN
-995 VFIEA
+995 VSIEA
-1000 VSVEFLSDQLFKAPS
+1000 VSVEFLSDLVFKAPS

-1036 YLGQALVNSKI
+1036 YLGQSLVNSKV

-1061 QNNLLAVN
+1061 QNNLLVVN
-1069 TAYAIT
+1069 TAYAFT

-1084 FQGVD
+1084 YQGVD

-1096 DVANNNLESTTA
+1096 DIANNNLESTTA

-1119 ALKVFDVYTSVQEGK
+1119 ALKVFDEYASVQVGK
-1134 SQTVNLIF
+1134 SQTLNLIF
-1142 KNAEFYNSY
+1142 KNAEFYSGY
-1151 SFSLSAPQYG
+1151 TYSLSAPKYG
-1161 TTEIN
+1161 TAEIT
-1166 GNSILYQATSV
+1166 GNSILYKATAV

-1189 NTVAKSFINIKN
+1189 TTVAKGYINIKN
-1201 FAAYKVITE
+1201 FGGYKLITE
-1210 PLQTVKREDVGFRVG
+1210 PLQVIKREDVGFRAG
-1225 RTVAVNADGSVL
+1225 RTVAINADGSVL

-1255 NYEGIAKVFSLQNGQ
+1255 NYEGIAKIFSLQNGQ
-1270 YVQLGNEIKGQG
+1270 YVPLGNEIKGQG
-1282 VNDRLGYRISL
+1282 VNDRLGYRINL
-1293 SGDGKILALATN
+1293 SGDGKTVALATN

-1314 VAGDYVIVYY
+1314 VAGDYVIVYS
-1324 YDDVTKTWVKKG
+1324 YDEVTKTWIKKG

-1353 KSLDLNFDGSILA
+1353 KSLDMNFDGSILA

-1384 FTFDEVTNSWV
+1384 FSFDEVTKTWV
-1395 QKGAP
+1395 KKGST
-1400 INSKSVGLSENGTD
+1400 INLTFVGKSENGTD

-1420 LNKAGNRLVLNQPYS
+1420 LNKTGNRLVLNQPYS

-1449 FVEGAWKLLGQPIS
+1449 FEQGDWKLMGQPIS
-1463 GTQGFFSQF
+1463 GSQGFASQF
-1472 GKSVDMND
+1472 GKTVDMND
-1480 VGDQIVISENY
+1480 AGDQIVISENY
-1491 EVISNN
+1491 EVISNS
-1497 EIYLGKAHAYTYD
+1497 EIYLGKAHVYTYD
-1510 APTKKWKALG
+1510 APTKKWKVLG
-1520 NQMKGP
+1520 NQIKGP

-1531 QSIDQWRFTDE
+1531 KSIDEWGFTDE

-1551 GNQITLSLKA
+1551 GNQIALSLKL

-1566 SNGNQ
+1566 TGGNQ

-1579 YDKVLGTWAAFAEP
+1579 YDKVLGTWAATSNP
-1593 FATANQTPGDG
+1593 FATENSAPGAG

-1609 AETVI
+1609 VETVI

-1623 GSGEKIGY
+1623 GTGEDIGY

-1642 TTTNFVPDTQAPVLV
+1642 TTTLVVPDTEAPTLV

-1667 ASGTAVLEASS
+1667 ASGTAILAAST
-1678 LDNGSTDNKA
+1678 LDNGSTDNSA
-1688 ITEATISK
+1688 ITEVSLSK
-1696 STFTCAN
+1696 GTFTCAD
-1703 LGANTITYTA
+1703 LGANTITFTA
-1713 KDAAGNTSTATVTIN
+1713 KDAAGNTTTATVTIN
-1728 VVDELKPILKAK
+1728 VVDEIKPTLKAK
-1740 TTFTIKLDGEG
+1740 TSFTIKLDAEG

-1764 TDNCT
+1764 TDNCS

-1781 CADLGANK
+1781 CADLGASK
-1789 INFIAKDAS
+1789 ITYTAKDAS

-1813 IKPTLKAKTTF
+1813 IKPTLKAKTAF
-1824 TLKLD
+1824 TIKLD
-1829 AEGKGALKWEDID
+1829 AEGKGALKWEDVD

-1890 VVDDIKPTV
+1890 VVDDIKPTL
-1899 KAKTSYNIKLDT
+1899 KAKSSYTIKLDT

-1930 SIKER
+1930 SIKSR

-1955 VTDVSGNT
+1955 ITDAGGNT
-1963 SSVEVT
+1963 SSSEVN

-2000 LEFAEGISAGAIRS
+2000 LEFAAGISASTIRS
-2014 SYLVDASGRVLGELN
+2014 TSLVDASGKVVGEIS

-2042 QSLKPGMYFL
+2042 RSLTPGMYFL